1 MDEDEKQEGATMME
15 IHPASILSQIKSL
28 EAQLGALKA
37 QVERLSAQEP
47 TPTHTFADL
56 YGRYREFGD
65 MSAEDID
72 AVLYRLPDDPEE
84 PT

>member
-1 MDEDEKQEGATMME
+1 MDEDEKQEDVTMME
-15 IHPASILSQIKSL
+15 THPAAILSQIKSL

-37 QVERLSAQEP
+37 QVEQLSVQGP

-65 MSAEDID
+65 LSADDID
-72 AVLYRLPDDPEE
+72 AVLYRLPDDLEE

>member
-1 MDEDEKQEGATMME
+1 MGEDEKQEDATMMK
-15 IHPASILSQIKSL
+15 IHPAAILSQIKSL

-37 QVERLSAQEP
+37 QVEQLSIQDP
-47 TPTHTFADL
+47 TPAHTFADL

-65 MSAEDID
+65 PSADDID
-72 AVLYRLPDDPEE
+72 AVLYRLPDELEE

>member
-1 MDEDEKQEGATMME
+1 MKESQEHGAVTMME
-15 IHPASILSQIKSL
+15 IHPAAILSQIKSL

-37 QVERLSAQEP
+37 QVEQLSVQEP

-65 MSAEDID
+65 VSAEDID

-84 PT
+84 SQ